1 MFVKHYAPNC
11 TLVPKLAVCMIHLFH
26 SNAVKFNFLKKL
38 FGCDCF
44 DLDPETECKLFCR
57 QVRNE
62 VKLKNGVILSKFHRE
77 SPKVNQVIFSAPTS
91 IPNMKALAQI
101 RFEISCTQDFQNL
114 FSTGHYSNKGH
125 NTYMTKI
132 QAN

>member
-1 MFVKHYAPNC
+1 M
-11 TLVPKLAVCMIHLFH
+11 LVPKLTVCMIHLFH

-57 QVRNE
+57 QVRHE
-62 VKLKNGVILSKFHRE
+62 VKIKKKNGVILSKFDRE

-91 IPNMKALAQI
+91 VPNMKALAQT
-101 RFEISCTQDFQNL
+101 RFEIPCIQDFQNL
-114 FSTGHYSNKGH
+114 FSVGHYSNKRH
-125 NTYMTKI
+125 NMYMKKYRPTI
-132 QAN
+132 FS

>member
-1 MFVKHYAPNC
+1 MKTYIRRQQNKNFKHRDIKQLEMRVC
-11 TLVPKLAVCMIHLFH
+11 MLVPKLAVCMIHLFH

-62 VKLKNGVILSKFHRE
+62 VKI
-77 SPKVNQVIFSAPTS
+77 
-91 IPNMKALAQI
+91 
-101 RFEISCTQDFQNL
+101 
-114 FSTGHYSNKGH
+114 
-125 NTYMTKI
+125 
-132 QAN
+132 